1 MVYENFAFST
11 PFLCGYKL
19 LKIPIIDTCGNPAWP
34 ELFPIE
40 KIEQMRETVGHRHFS
55 AQMMLEFLSPERA
68 RLDPGALH
76 FYDDEFEPRNATI
89 GTSHITGSV
98 LYWDPSSGRAHRDGS
113 ACVLLYR
120 DDKSRHIFIHDILY
134 LTVSDDEQFP
144 LSRQCDMVLDFMR
157 ARNLHKI
164 TIETN
169 GIGGGLPE
177 IMRDCASRRVTNI
190 YVNRVS
196 NTRAKADRI
205 LDAIEPVLTSHIT
218 GSVLYWDPSSG
229 RAHRDGSA
237 CVLLYRDDKSRHIF
251 IHDILY
257 LTVSDDEQFPL
268 SRQCDMVL
276 DFMRARNLH
285 KITIETNGIGGGLP
299 EIMRD
304 CASRRVTNIYVNR
317 VSNTRA
323 KADRIL
329 DAIEPVLSTGR
340 LHAHTRVQNTPLLS
354 EMLGWSPLAR
364 GMHDDGLDAVAGAIA
379 QVPTPTRPI
388 GGTIKTFT
396 ANTNFKL

>member
-177 IMRDCASRRVTNI
+177 IMRDCASRR
-190 YVNRVS
+190 
-196 NTRAKADRI
+196 
-205 LDAIEPVLTSHIT
+205 
-218 GSVLYWDPSSG
+218 G
-229 RAHRDGSA
+229 
-237 CVLLYRDDKSRHIF
+237 
-251 IHDILY
+251 
-257 LTVSDDEQFPL
+257 
-268 SRQCDMVL
+268 
-276 DFMRARNLH
+276 
-285 KITIETNGIGGGLP
+285 
-299 EIMRD
+299 
-304 CASRRVTNIYVNR
+304 TNIYVNR